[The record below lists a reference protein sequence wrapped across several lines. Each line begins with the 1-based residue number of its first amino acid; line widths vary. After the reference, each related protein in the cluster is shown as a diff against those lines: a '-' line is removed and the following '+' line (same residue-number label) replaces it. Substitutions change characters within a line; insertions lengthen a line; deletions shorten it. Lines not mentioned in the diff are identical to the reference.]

1 LSIDGGTVDKKL
13 VGILHPGEMGISVA
27 ASIQAG
33 GHAVYW
39 SSEERSQKSRERAK
53 KFRLQDAGGMADF
66 CDTCDLIVS
75 VCPPHAAEDV
85 AGQVLASAFRGT
97 YLDANA
103 ISPQRAGRIG
113 KLMEMAGVDFVD
125 GGIIGGPA
133 WEAGQTWLYLSGNRA
148 AEAAALFASGP
159 METTII
165 GDAIGRASALK
176 MCYAAYT
183 KGTSALLSAILA
195 AAEGSG
201 VRHELEEE
209 WSRSWPG
216 FAEQTQE
223 RIRRVTAKA
232 WRFEGEMEE
241 IAATFQ
247 GLGLPPGFHQAAG
260 QIYGQMAKF
269 KDAPTTPQ
277 LDEVL
282 GSLAS

>member
-1 LSIDGGTVDKKL
+1 MDIGT

-27 ASIQAG
+27 ASVQAA
-33 GHAVYW
+33 GHRVYW
-39 SSEERSQKSRERAK
+39 ISEGRSQESRERAE
-53 KFRLQDAGGMADF
+53 KFHLLDAVKMDDF
-66 CDTCDLIVS
+66 CERSDLVVS

-85 AGQVLASAFRGT
+85 AGQVLATSFRGI

-113 KLMEMAGVDFVD
+113 KMMEQAGVEFVD

-133 WEAGQTWLYLSGNRA
+133 WEPGRTWLYLSGRMA
-148 AEAAALFASGP
+148 AEVATVFAVGP
-159 METTII
+159 LETSII
-165 GDAIGRASALK
+165 GGAIGRASALK
-176 MCYAAYT
+176 MCFAAYT
-183 KGTSALLSAILA
+183 KGTSALLGAILA

-201 VRHELEEE
+201 VRPELEEQ

-216 FAEQTQE
+216 FAEQTEE
-223 RIRRVTAKA
+223 RVRRVTAKA

-241 IAATFQ
+241 IATTFEE
-247 GLGLPPGFHQAAG
+247 LGLPAGFHQASG

-269 KDAPTTPQ
+269 KDAPSTPS

-282 GSLAS
+282 RALAP

>member
-1 LSIDGGTVDKKL
+1 
-13 VGILHPGEMGISVA
+13 
-27 ASIQAG
+27 
-33 GHAVYW
+33 
-39 SSEERSQKSRERAK
+39 
-53 KFRLQDAGGMADF
+53 
-66 CDTCDLIVS
+66 
-75 VCPPHAAEDV
+75 
-85 AGQVLASAFRGT
+85 
-97 YLDANA
+97 
-103 ISPQRAGRIG
+103 
-113 KLMEMAGVDFVD
+113 
-125 GGIIGGPA
+125 
-133 WEAGQTWLYLSGNRA
+133 
-148 AEAAALFASGP
+148 
-159 METTII
+159 
-165 GDAIGRASALK
+165 
-176 MCYAAYT
+176 
-183 KGTSALLSAILA
+183 
-195 AAEGSG
+195 
-201 VRHELEEE
+201 LEEE